1 MCFYYQNKYVFEFNT
16 FWTFCWQIELKMNAS
31 KTGFVLG
38 NLVDCSSDPENEDDS
53 EVDNIDKDI
62 EH

>member
-1 MCFYYQNKYVFEFNT
+1 
-16 FWTFCWQIELKMNAS
+16 MNAS